1 MQKKNTFF
9 THITHE
15 FRTPVTL
22 IHGPIQQALA
32 LTSDKEVKEQL
43 HIAQRNVEDLL
54 SLVNELMDFRK
65 LDMEKVQL
73 NIRPFNLISMVEDLL
88 APFVSFVKERHI
100 VLRTY
105 YRLQGLSV
113 NADPKYLHRVLTNL
127 LANAVKF
134 TPDGGHI
141 RLYAARIVD
150 NEGKV
155 QLYLSVSDTGCGIP
169 EKDLPL
175 ILTVSF
181 RRKIR

>member
-1 MQKKNTFF
+1 M
-9 THITHE
+9 
-15 FRTPVTL
+15 
-22 IHGPIQQALA
+22 
-32 LTSDKEVKEQL
+32 
-43 HIAQRNVEDLL
+43 
-54 SLVNELMDFRK
+54 
-65 LDMEKVQL
+65 QL

-134 TPDGGHI
+134 TPDGGVI
-141 RLYAARIVD
+141 SLYVARVVD
-150 NEGKV
+150 YEGKV

-169 EKDLPL
+169 EKIYLK
-175 ILTVSF
+175 F
-181 RRKIR
+181 